1 MGEEIFSETQGPE
14 DLQHRS
20 QPRQRPS
27 FAIGLIAARQPVSDA
42 GERLAE
48 EGKSW
53 LGAVQAARPTTQRG
67 GIRDTIRV
75 LERRCRLFPG
85 AMLRKTP
92 PQCLTA
98 RQQTVV
104 RVRKGKQRKKGEGL
118 PATRAATAAYPDPV
132 VMRIVRLL
140 AAASEADDRITFTSR
155 ASSQDDFGAARG
167 PIRFELVWRDAK
179 WDKQNRRSSG
189 LCYPAL
195 TCQDL
200 SRKRSSFLLKQ
211 NFNWKR
217 ITASRLRLG
226 GVDSQN

>member
-1 MGEEIFSETQGPE
+1 M
-14 DLQHRS
+14 QHRS

-27 FAIGLIAARQPVSDA
+27 FAIALIAARQPVSDA
-42 GERLAE
+42 GERLAK

-53 LGAVQAARPTTQRG
+53 LGAVHAARPATQRG
-67 GIRDTIRV
+67 GIRQTIRV
-75 LERRCRLFPG
+75 LERRYRLFPG

-92 PQCLTA
+92 TQCLTT

-104 RVRKGKQRKKGEGL
+104 RVRKRKQREESEGL
-118 PATRAATAAYPDPV
+118 PATRAATAADVNPV

-140 AAASEADDRITFTSR
+140 AAASVADDRITFTSR
-155 ASSQDDFGAARG
+155 ASSQNDFVAARG

-200 SRKRSSFLLKQ
+200 SRKRSSSLSEGRPPTGREYSFSAMA
-211 NFNWKR
+211 F
-217 ITASRLRLG
+217 
-226 GVDSQN
+226 GVCVSDD